1 VEYKNEDKKEEKK
14 TTKGKKSA
22 YEYEYKADYLS
33 DLDVHDDYIAEF
45 DALETMM
52 MGEVFDSVSKSVDRS
67 KITDAYNATLAI
79 ERASRVAAK
88 LPEGNTESATA
99 SDMGK
104 AAFMDILRQKWINPN
119 ANSQAPFLDKI
130 YNLQLYSDVYGY
142 MPMFIDWNVSVSG
155 YIGPD
160 CWLWNPR
167 NLVPQQGRVSIEDMD
182 YVHAISWV
190 GHEYLEKLLEQ
201 EDGGWNKEAL
211 TELMERAEDMT
222 NEIDTK
228 RDTIAFQNRNTS
240 TVKKGI
246 KLVTRYEAGEDGK
259 WCTFAPDHGCVTIR
273 EIKNPHKNGRIPFV
287 IKYSHRLYDNF
298 YGLGDMRRSQ
308 AIQAA
313 RDGLTNFYFHGIKM
327 NLSPPIIANAN
338 GIVPNT
344 IDASKPQQVMLETIP
359 NSIRRLETN
368 TAGLST
374 YQAAMSQLTGSQL
387 TIYGSQN
394 ASIPGAEALN
404 PSQGKTPS
412 AIAMYSQKE
421 ASRDGRALQTLETAL
436 SQMYDIFYSLI
447 ANIGS
452 ETIPVSLFAD
462 DIDAI
467 EKAGLTDITD
477 LIIPNASETAGTL
490 MINPEALKDVEYRFQ
505 VTSGTTMKL
514 DKQRQLEALQGFMGT
529 LGKFQNELKEDP
541 TTKVNWKKLVTTY
554 QNLVDIPGLEDV
566 ITEVSQEKQMMQQMQ
581 MQGGMPQEGQPAP
594 ELAPAAMN
602 VRGMSFADP
611 SFGAA
616 AQEIDSLS

>member
-1 VEYKNEDKKEEKK
+1 MEDKKEDSKEEKK
-14 TTKGKKSA
+14 TLKGSKSA
-22 YEYEYKADYLS
+22 YEYEYKEAYLS
-33 DLDVHDDYIAEF
+33 DLDVHDSYIIEF

-52 MGEVFDSVSKSVDRS
+52 LGEVFDSVSKSVDRS

-79 ERASRVAAK
+79 ERAARVAAK
-88 LPEGNTESATA
+88 LPDGTTEASAA
-99 SDMGK
+99 SDAGK
-104 AAFMDILRQKWINPN
+104 AAFMDILRQKWIYPN

-130 YNLQLYSDVYGY
+130 YNWQLYSDVYGY
-142 MPMFIDWNVSVSG
+142 MPMFYDWNVSVTG
-155 YIGPD
+155 YMGPD

-167 NLVPQQGRVSIEDMD
+167 NLIPQQGRVSIEDMD
-182 YVHAISWV
+182 YVHAVVWQTK
-190 GHEYLEKLLEQ
+190 EYLETILTKKPEGYDLEAVKELL
-201 EDGGWNKEAL
+201 
-211 TELMERAEDMT
+211 ERAEDAT
-222 NEIDTK
+222 SEIDNK
-228 RDTIAFQNRNTS
+228 RDTTTTKFRNNS
-240 TVKKGI
+240 SIKRGI

-259 WCTFAPDHGCVTIR
+259 WVTFAPDHACVTIR
-273 EIKNPHKNGRIPFV
+273 EIENPHKNGRIPFV

-327 NLSPPIIANAN
+327 NLSPPLIANAN

-404 PSQGKTPS
+404 PSQGKTPA
-412 AIAMYSQKE
+412 AISMYSQKE

-436 SQMYDIFYSLI
+436 SQLMDGFYSLI
-447 ANIGS
+447 ANIGT
-452 ETIPVSLFAD
+452 ENIPINLFAD
-462 DIDAI
+462 DIDDI

-477 LIIPNASETAGTL
+477 LIIPNANETAGTL
-490 MINPEALKDVEYRFQ
+490 VINPEALKGVEYRFN
-505 VTSGTTMKL
+505 VTSGTTLKI
-514 DKQRQLEALQGFMGT
+514 DKQRQLEALQGFMAT

-541 TTKVNWKKLVTTY
+541 TTKVDWKKLVQTY
-554 QNLVDIPGLEDV
+554 QGLVDIPGLDDV
-566 ITEVSQEKQMMQQMQ
+566 ITEVSPQEQIMQMMQ
-581 MQGGMPQEGQPAP
+581 MQGGMPQEQPQP
-594 ELAPAAMN
+594 ELAPAATN
-602 VRGMSFADP
+602 VRGMAFADP
-611 SFGAA
+611 AIAAA

>member
-1 VEYKNEDKKEEKK
+1 MEDKKEEKK
-14 TTKGKKSA
+14 TTKGTKSA
-22 YEYEYKADYLS
+22 YEYEDKAAYLS
-33 DLDVHDDYIAEF
+33 DLDVHDSYIVEF

-52 MGEVFDSVSKSVDRS
+52 MGEVFDTVSKSVDRS

-88 LPEGNTESATA
+88 LPEGSTEASAA

-130 YNLQLYSDVYGY
+130 YNWQLYSDVYGY
-142 MPMFIDWNVSVSG
+142 MPMFTDWNVSVTG

-190 GHEYLEKLLEQ
+190 GHEYLEKLLDQ
-201 EDGGWNKEAL
+201 EDGGWNKDAIK
-211 TELMERAEDMT
+211 ELLERAEK
-222 NEIDTK
+222 DTSDVDNK
-228 RDTIAFQNRNTS
+228 RDTIATQNRNNGGM
-240 TVKKGI
+240 KRGI
-246 KLVTRYEAGEDGK
+246 KLVTKYEAGEDGK
-259 WCTFAPDHGCVTIR
+259 WITFAPDHACVTIR
-273 EIKNPHKNGRIPFV
+273 EIDNPHKNGKIPFV

-394 ASIPGAEALN
+394 ASLPGSEALN
-404 PSQGKTPS
+404 PSQGKTPA
-412 AIAMYSQKE
+412 AISMYSQKE
-421 ASRDGRALQTLETAL
+421 ASRDGRALQTLETAVGQL
-436 SQMYDIFYSLI
+436 YDIFYSLI

-452 ETIPVSLFAD
+452 ETIPVNLFAD
-462 DIDAI
+462 DIADI

-477 LIIPNASETAGTL
+477 LIIPNSSDTAGTL
-490 MINPEALKDVEYRFQ
+490 MINPEALKNVEYRFQ
-505 VTSGTTMKL
+505 VTPGTTMKI
-514 DKQRQLEALQGFMGT
+514 DKQRQLESLQGFMAT

-541 TTKVNWKKLVTTY
+541 TTKIDWKKLVVAY
-554 QNLVDIPGLEDV
+554 QNLVDIPGLDEV
-566 ITEVSQEKQMMQQMQ
+566 ITEVSPEEQMMQQMQ
-581 MQGGMPQEGQPAP
+581 MQGGMPPEGQPC
-594 ELAPAAMN
+594 LLYT
-602 VRGMSFADP
+602 SP
-611 SFGAA
+611 SPRDRTRSRMPSSA
-616 AQEIDSLS
+616 